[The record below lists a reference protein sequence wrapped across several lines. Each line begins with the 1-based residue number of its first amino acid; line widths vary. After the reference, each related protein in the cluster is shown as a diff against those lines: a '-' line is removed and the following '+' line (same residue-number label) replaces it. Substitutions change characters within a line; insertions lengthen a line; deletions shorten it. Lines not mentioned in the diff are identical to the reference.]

1 MDGPVRPG
9 GTDAAASAGTRRRVI
24 AASLVSS
31 VGDGIY
37 VPLTML
43 FVHSLTGLSL
53 TAIGTGLTVAGLGA
67 LAFMPAAG
75 ILIDRFGG
83 RRVLIGVLALRALGF
98 AAYPFAHSY
107 PAFLAVA
114 LVVAVGMWASS
125 PSQQALIGDLARGAE
140 RDRLLAWDRS
150 LRNAGMGFGSLAAA
164 AMLAL
169 NGTAGFIAAAEALAA
184 VFAVAAI
191 LVSRVPNTRTG
202 ERTSRSREGYR
213 QVLADRPYLLATTAN
228 FLIAFGYTAQAMA
241 LPVFLTRDVGLPDAL
256 AGAVFALNTVLVAVA
271 GVPVSRLTL
280 RGRRTRAAAL
290 GAAVFALSF
299 GAFALLPRFTGGS
312 GALVAVLAVAVLYTA
327 GELIHS
333 APAQGLSVQA
343 APDHLRG
350 RYLSVY
356 QLSWSVC
363 RTVAPMLLGF
373 LLDAQPWHLWS
384 VLALMVLSG
393 AAILLRAERSLPVH
407 AVRTGTHA
415 MGTGAHVTS
424 TGTHVTGGG
433 QPPSGPPREVAGTER
448 AFLGRRGRGTDVP

>member
-1 MDGPVRPG
+1 MEDISVPGPAKTAGPDGADEPADGTAPVR
-9 GTDAAASAGTRRRVI
+9 AGTRRRLV

-53 TAIGTGLTVAGLGA
+53 TSIGTGLTVAGLGA
-67 LAFMPAAG
+67 LAFMPTAG

-98 AAYPFAHSY
+98 AVYPFAGSY
-107 PAFLAVA
+107 PAFLGIA

-125 PSQQALIGDLARGAE
+125 PSQHALIGDLAQGAE

-150 LRNAGMGFGSLAAA
+150 LRNAGMGCGSLAAA
-164 AMLAL
+164 GMLAFR
-169 NGTAGFIAAAEALAA
+169 GTAGFVLAAEALAV
-184 VFAVAAI
+184 VFAVAAF
-191 LVSRVPNTRTG
+191 LVSRLPDARAG
-202 ERTSRSREGYR
+202 APAPRSREGYR
-213 QVLADRPYLLATTAN
+213 QVLADRPYLLVTAAN

-271 GVPVSRLTL
+271 GVPVARLTL

-299 GAFALLPRFTGGS
+299 GAFALLPRLTGGS

-333 APAQGLSVQA
+333 APSQGLSVQA

-356 QLSWSVC
+356 QLSWSLC

-373 LLDAQPWHLWS
+373 LLDARPWHLWTA
-384 VLALMVLSG
+384 LALMVLGG
-393 AAILLRAERSLPVH
+393 AAVLLRAERSLPVH
-407 AVRTGTHA
+407 AV
-415 MGTGAHVTS
+415 GTGGVRQTVAAR
-424 TGTHVTGGG
+424 GPGAGG
-433 QPPSGPPREVAGTER
+433 PS
-448 AFLGRRGRGTDVP
+448 RR